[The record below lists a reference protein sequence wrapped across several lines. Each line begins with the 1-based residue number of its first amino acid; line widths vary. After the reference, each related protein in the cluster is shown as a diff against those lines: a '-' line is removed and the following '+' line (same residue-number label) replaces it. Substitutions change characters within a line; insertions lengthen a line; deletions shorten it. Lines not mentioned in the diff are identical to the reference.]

1 MLLEGA
7 DRITKHLKEKMR
19 FETNVPYEIVVVGSV
34 AREEPNVKDIDFLI
48 ITPML
53 INDLLKTVWFDCP
66 RIKIKKLSSCGTR
79 KCFVHLTIDGKCKL
93 KIDLFAAIK
102 ADKPFALLHHI
113 GPKGYLMRIRRLA
126 KDKGY
131 LLNQYGIFDRKT
143 SEPVP
148 GQFRDVC
155 DIQKFLNITCR
166 PPAQRR

>member
-66 RIKIKKLSSCGTR
+66 RIKIKNAG
-79 KCFVHLTIDGKCKL
+79 VI
-93 KIDLFAAIK
+93 
-102 ADKPFALLHHI
+102 
-113 GPKGYLMRIRRLA
+113 YLIINL
-126 KDKGY
+126 
-131 LLNQYGIFDRKT
+131 
-143 SEPVP
+143 
-148 GQFRDVC
+148 
-155 DIQKFLNITCR
+155 
-166 PPAQRR
+166 